1 MPVRFNP
8 SRNPATDKK
17 WLLKDLLI
25 ETQKLDNKLCKLESS
40 NLEDW
45 SAVLNRF
52 AELAK
57 RQATNDTKKVTR
69 SLWKDAKS
77 VYSELSFELVN
88 HPSK

>member
-1 MPVRFNP
+1 MPIRFNP

-69 SLWKDAKS
+69 SIWKDAKS
-77 VYSELSFELVN
+77 VYSELSFNL
-88 HPSK
+88 KTQ

>member
-52 AELAK
+52 SELAK

>member
-69 SLWKDAKS
+69 SI
-77 VYSELSFELVN
+77 
-88 HPSK
+88 

>member
-69 SLWKDAKS
+69 SIWKEAKT
-77 VYSELSFELVN
+77 VYSELSFNL
-88 HPSK
+88 KTQ